1 MNSIIVYWDEIADK
15 INGLIIDKFIYDS
28 FVMVI
33 ADCKDSEA
41 GMVFKV
47 ATNNGNPNE
56 CLCEATLVDLEKG
69 IETCIG
75 EFNWNIE
82 DTYITAITKEEDK
95 QYAPFYNECAERIYA
110 VMSYIMTT
118 ERKRVEKQRPMQK
131 ANQKKKYKNKSENK
145 SIYLLSE
152 IVDYVNDND
161 LLIKPSGNHKITCP
175 CWSVR
180 GHYRTYKSGKKVFV
194 KPFEKG
200 KERGKVAP
208 KQHTYVV

>member
-28 FVMVI
+28 FIMVI
-33 ADCKDSEA
+33 ADYKDSEA

-56 CLCEATLVDLEKG
+56 CLCEATLVDSEKG

-75 EFNWNIE
+75 EFNWNVE

-95 QYAPFYNECAERIYA
+95 QYAPLYTECAERIYA

-118 ERKRVEKQRPMQK
+118 ERKRVEKQRPAQK
-131 ANQKKKYKNKSENK
+131 ASPKKKHKSKSENK

-152 IVDYVNDND
+152 IVDYVNDNG
-161 LLIKPSGNHKITCP
+161 LLIRPSGNHKITCP

-180 GHYRTYKSGKKVFV
+180 GHYRTYKNGKKVFV
-194 KPFEKG
+194 KSFEKG

>member
-56 CLCEATLVDLEKG
+56 CLCQATLVDLEKG

-75 EFNWNIE
+75 EFNWKVE
-82 DTYITAITKEEDK
+82 DTCITAITKEEDK
-95 QYAPFYNECAERIYA
+95 QYAPLYAECAERIYA
-110 VMSYIMTT
+110 AMSYIMTT
-118 ERKRVEKQRPMQK
+118 ERKRVEKQRTTQK
-131 ANQKKKYKNKSENK
+131 ASPKKKHESKSENK

-152 IVDYVNDND
+152 IVDYVNDNG

>member
-15 INGLIIDKFIYDS
+15 INGLVIDKFIYDS

-33 ADCKDSEA
+33 TDCKDSET

-75 EFNWNIE
+75 EFNWKVE

-95 QYAPFYNECAERIYA
+95 EYAPLYAECAERIYA
-110 VMSYIMTT
+110 AMSHIMTT
-118 ERKRVEKQRPMQK
+118 ERKRVEKQRPAQK
-131 ANQKKKYKNKSENK
+131 ASPKKKHKSKSENK

-152 IVDYVNDND
+152 IVDYVNDNG
-161 LLIKPSGNHKITCP
+161 LLIRPSGNHKITCP

>member
-56 CLCEATLVDLEKG
+56 CLCQATLVDLEKG

-75 EFNWNIE
+75 EFNWKVE
-82 DTYITAITKEEDK
+82 DTCITAITKEEDK
-95 QYAPFYNECAERIYA
+95 QYAPLYAECAERIYA
-110 VMSYIMTT
+110 AMSYIMTT
-118 ERKRVEKQRPMQK
+118 ERKRVEKQRTAQK
-131 ANQKKKYKNKSENK
+131 ASPKKKHESKSENK

-152 IVDYVNDND
+152 IVDYVNDNG

-194 KPFEKG
+194 NSFEKG

>member
-15 INGLIIDKFIYDS
+15 INGLIINKFIYDS
-28 FVMVI
+28 FVMII
-33 ADCKDSEA
+33 ADCEDSDT

-56 CLCEATLVDLEKG
+56 CLCEATLVDLEKD

-75 EFNWNIE
+75 EFNWNVE
-82 DTYITAITKEEDK
+82 DACITAITKEEDK
-95 QYAPFYNECAERIYA
+95 EYAPLYAECAERIYA
-110 VMSYIMTT
+110 AMSYIMTT
-118 ERKRVEKQRPMQK
+118 ERKRVEKQRPVQM
-131 ANQKKKYKNKSENK
+131 ANSKKKHKAKSGNK

-152 IVDYVNDND
+152 IVDYVNDNG
-161 LLIKPSGNHKITCP
+161 LLIKSSENHKITCP

-208 KQHTYVV
+208 KQHVYTI

>member
-15 INGLIIDKFIYDS
+15 INGFIIDKFIYDS

-33 ADCKDSEA
+33 ADSKDSDT

-69 IETCIG
+69 METCIG
-75 EFNWNIE
+75 EFNWKVE

-95 QYAPFYNECAERIYA
+95 QYAPLYAECAERIYA
-110 VMSYIMTT
+110 AMSYIMTT
-118 ERKRVEKQRPMQK
+118 ERKRVEKQRTAQK
-131 ANQKKKYKNKSENK
+131 SSPKKKHKSKSENK

-152 IVDYVNDND
+152 IVDYVNDNG

-194 KPFEKG
+194 KSFEKG

-208 KQHTYVV
+208 KQHAYVV

>member
-1 MNSIIVYWDEIADK
+1 MNSIIVYWNEIADK

-28 FVMVI
+28 FIMVI
-33 ADCKDSEA
+33 TDCEDSET

-56 CLCEATLVDLEKG
+56 CLCEATLVDSEKG

-75 EFNWNIE
+75 EFNWNVE

-95 QYAPFYNECAERIYA
+95 QYAPLYTECAERIYA

-118 ERKRVEKQRPMQK
+118 ERRGVEKQRPIQK
-131 ANQKKKYKNKSENK
+131 ASQKKKYKSKSENK

-152 IVDYVNDND
+152 IVDYVNDNG
-161 LLIKPSGNHKITCP
+161 LLVKPSGNHKITCP

-194 KPFEKG
+194 KPFNKG
-200 KERGKVAP
+200 KERGKVVP